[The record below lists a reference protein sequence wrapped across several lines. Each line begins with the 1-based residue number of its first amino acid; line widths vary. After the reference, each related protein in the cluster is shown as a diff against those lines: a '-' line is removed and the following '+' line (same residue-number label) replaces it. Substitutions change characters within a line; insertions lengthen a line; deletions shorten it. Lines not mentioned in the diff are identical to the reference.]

1 MRGSGPLWGLLNQA
15 RRANLAEQGAP
26 PPIASPEGITR
37 RRILAALG
45 AGAALPLIG
54 WPAPSHAQSPL
65 RVAVIGGGMAGLTA
79 LDALSAA
86 GVDAHLYEARGR
98 LGGRVLTANNAPEPG
113 LNIEDGGNLINTD
126 HADMLALAERFGIAL
141 IDRKPMAA
149 HSRYVADGRLLGD
162 AEMIDDLRAIAAQIG
177 KDAEA
182 LDADY
187 DAVAPRLDAM
197 SVTAYL
203 DQHAK
208 LVKPHIR
215 AFLEATIRTEFGAEP
230 GQASAIELLFNLP
243 VVDGKQAELISLSD
257 ERFILTGGSSSVVK
271 ALSEPLM
278 PKIST
283 GHALVSI
290 TPWDDRLDL
299 RFANGKSARV
309 DRVIVTVPAPL
320 MRTIDYGGLLPES
333 WAALV
338 GEIDC
343 GRNEKINAGYAARV
357 WEKQTGPA
365 GSAWAVDTKGPGI
378 FSEFWD
384 ASSGQPGD
392 AGVLTWFFGGDQ
404 VDALMAVDPEI
415 TLRRAEAAIA
425 PAVPGLKARTM
436 RRTAWGQDLYARGAY
451 STFKPGQLTRFAPH
465 FWLEEDGGVT
475 QQAVAGPIV
484 FAGEHLSDAFPGYM
498 NGGAQTGRLA
508 AAAILAGLGD
518 MGARGSEPV
527 ASRLA

>member
-1 MRGSGPLWGLLNQA
+1 MRGSGPLWSLLNRA
-15 RRANLAEQGAP
+15 RRANLAEVGAP
-26 PPIASPEGITR
+26 PPIAVSQGITR
-37 RRILAALG
+37 RRMLAALG
-45 AGAALPLIG
+45 AASALPLVG
-54 WPAPSHAQSPL
+54 WPAPSRAASSL
-65 RVAVIGGGMAGLTA
+65 RVAIIGGGLAGLTA
-79 LDALSAA
+79 LDALNAA
-86 GVDAHLYEARGR
+86 GVEAHLYEARGR

-126 HADMLALAERFGIAL
+126 HADMLALAKRFDIAL
-141 IDRKPMAA
+141 IDRKPMVA
-149 HSRYVADGRLLGD
+149 HSRHVADGRLLGD
-162 AEMIDDLRAIAAQIG
+162 ADLIRDLRAIAAQIG
-177 KDAEA
+177 RDAAA

-187 DAVAPRLDAM
+187 ATVAPRLDAM

-208 LVKPHIR
+208 LMKPHVR
-215 AFLEATIRTEFGAEP
+215 TLLEATIRTEFGAEP

-271 ALSEPLM
+271 ALSEPLL
-278 PKIST
+278 PRIST

-290 TPWDDRLDL
+290 AAGDGGLDL
-299 RFANGKSARV
+299 RFANGKVDRV

-320 MRTIDYGGLLPES
+320 MRTIDYGGLLS
-333 WAALV
+333 ADWAALV

-357 WEKQTGPA
+357 WEKAIGPA
-365 GSAWAVDTKGPGI
+365 GAAWAVDTKGPGI

-404 VDALMAVDPEI
+404 VDALMAAEPET
-415 TLRRAEAAIA
+415 TLRAAEAAIA

-436 RRTAWGQDLYARGAY
+436 RRTAWGQDPFARGAY

-465 FWLEEDGGVT
+465 FWLEEEGGVT
-475 QQAVAGPIV
+475 QQAIAGPIV

-508 AAAILAGLGD
+508 AAAILASLG
-518 MGARGSEPV
+518 
-527 ASRLA
+527 

>member
-15 RRANLAEQGAP
+15 RRANLAEQGAS

-37 RRILAALG
+37 RRMIAALG
-45 AGAALPLIG
+45 AAAALPVVG
-54 WPAPSHAQSPL
+54 WPRPAGARSAP
-65 RVAVIGGGMAGLTA
+65 RVAVIGGGLAGLTA
-79 LDALSAA
+79 LDALIAA

-98 LGGRVLTANNAPEPG
+98 LGGRVLTANDAPEPG
-113 LNIEDGGNLINTD
+113 LDIEDGGNLINSD
-126 HADMLALAERFGIAL
+126 HADMLALARRFGIPL
-141 IDRKPMAA
+141 IDRRPMRA
-149 HSRYVADGRLLGD
+149 RTRFVADGRLVGD
-162 AEMIDDLRAIAAQIG
+162 ASLIRDLRPIAAQIG
-177 KDAEA
+177 RDAAA

-187 DAVAPRLDAM
+187 EAVAPRLDAL

-203 DQHAK
+203 DRHAG
-208 LVKPHIR
+208 LMKPHVR
-215 AFLEATIRTEFGAEP
+215 ALLEATIRTEFGAEP

-243 VVDGKQAELISLSD
+243 VVDGRQAELISLSD

-271 ALSEPLM
+271 ALSEPLL
-278 PKIST
+278 PRIAT

-290 TPWDDRLDL
+290 ARSPAGLDL
-299 RFANGKSARV
+299 RFANGRIDRV

-320 MRTIDYGGLLPES
+320 MRTIDYGGLLPED
-333 WAALV
+333 WAALLS
-338 GEIDC
+338 EIEC

-357 WEKQTGPA
+357 WEGRTGPA
-365 GSAWAVDTKGPGI
+365 GAAWAVDTTGPGI

-384 ASSGQPGD
+384 ASSGQPGA

-404 VDALMAVDPEI
+404 VDAMMASDPEI

-425 PAVPGLKARTM
+425 AAVPGLRARTM
-436 RRTAWGQDLYARGAY
+436 RRTAWGQDPYARGAY

-465 FWLEEDGGVT
+465 FWVEEDGGVT
-475 QQAVAGPIV
+475 QQAIAGPIV

-508 AAAILAGLGD
+508 AAAILAGL
-518 MGARGSEPV
+518 AVP
-527 ASRLA
+527 A

>member
-1 MRGSGPLWGLLNQA
+1 MRGSGPLWGLLNAA
-15 RRANLAEQGAP
+15 RLANLADDGAP
-26 PPIASPEGITR
+26 PPIAVSQGVTR
-37 RRILAALG
+37 RRVLAALG
-45 AGAALPLIG
+45 ATAALPLAG
-54 WPAPSHAQSPL
+54 CFAPSSDASGT
-65 RVAVIGGGMAGLTA
+65 RVAIIGGGLAGLTA
-79 LDALSAA
+79 LDALAAA

-98 LGGRVLTANNAPEPG
+98 LGGRVLTTDFFPG

-126 HADMLALAERFGIAL
+126 HADMLALAKRFAIPL

-149 HSRYVADGRLLGD
+149 HNRYVADDRLLGD
-162 AEMIDDLRAIAAQIG
+162 AELIDDLRAIAAQIG
-177 KDAEA
+177 KDAAA

-187 DAVAPRLDAM
+187 EKVAPALDAL

-203 DQHAK
+203 DQYAA
-208 LVKPHIR
+208 LMKPHVR

-257 ERFILTGGSSSVVK
+257 ERFILTGGSSSVVR

-290 TPWDDRLDL
+290 AQGKDGLDL
-299 RFANGKSARV
+299 KFANGKTDRV

-320 MRTIDYGGLLPES
+320 MRTIDYGGLLSAE

-338 GEIDC
+338 AEIDS
-343 GRNEKINAGYAARV
+343 GRNDKINASYAMRV
-357 WEKQTGPA
+357 WEDKTGPA
-365 GSAWAVDTKGPGI
+365 GAAWAVDTRGPGV

-384 ASSGQPGD
+384 ASSGQPGE

-404 VDALMAVDPEI
+404 VDALHEGHVPSILAS
-415 TLRRAEAAIA
+415 AERAIA
-425 PAVPGLKARTM
+425 PAVPRLRATSM
-436 RRTAWGQDLYARGAY
+436 RRTAWVKDPFARGAY

-465 FWLEEDGGVT
+465 FWLEEDGKAT

-508 AAAILAGLGD
+508 AAAILASVR
-518 MGARGSEPV
+518 AT
-527 ASRLA
+527 A

>member
-15 RRANLAEQGAP
+15 RRLNLDDAGAP
-26 PPIASPEGITR
+26 PPIATHEGITR
-37 RRILAALG
+37 RRVLAALG
-45 AGAALPLIG
+45 AAAALPALG
-54 WPAPSHAQSPL
+54 RPAPARAQTVK
-65 RVAVIGGGMAGLTA
+65 RVVVIGGGLAGLAA

-126 HADMLALAERFGIAL
+126 HADMLALAERFGIPL
-141 IDRKPMAA
+141 IDRKPMRA
-149 HSRYVADGRLLGD
+149 HSRYVADGRALRD
-162 AEMIDDLRAIAAQIG
+162 AQLVRDLRPIAAQIG
-177 KDAEA
+177 KDAAA

-187 DAVAPRLDAM
+187 EAVAPALDAL

-203 DQHAK
+203 DSHAA
-208 LVKPHIR
+208 LMKPYVR
-215 AFLEATIRTEFGAEP
+215 ALLEATIRTEFGAEP

-243 VVDGKQAELISLSD
+243 VVDGRQAELISLSD

-271 ALSEPLM
+271 ALSEPLL

-283 GHALVSI
+283 GHALAAIVAKG
-290 TPWDDRLDL
+290 DGVEL
-299 RFANGKSARV
+299 RFANGKV
-309 DRVIVTVPAPL
+309 DIAERVIVTVPAPL
-320 MRTIDYGGLLPES
+320 MRTIDFGGLLPEPWS
-333 WAALV
+333 ALV
-338 GEIDC
+338 SEIEC
-343 GRNEKINAGYAARV
+343 GRNEKINAGYATRV

-365 GSAWAVDTKGPGI
+365 GSAWAVDTKGPGV

-384 ASSGQPGD
+384 ASSGQPDD

-404 VDALMAVDPEI
+404 VDALMAAEPEA

-425 PAVPGLKARTM
+425 PAVPGLAARTM
-436 RRTAWGQDLYARGAY
+436 RRTAWGQDPFSRGGY
-451 STFKPGQLTRFAPH
+451 STFKPGQLTRFAPL
-465 FWLEEDGGVT
+465 FWVEEEGKAT
-475 QQAVAGPIV
+475 QQSLAGPIV

-508 AAAILAGLGD
+508 AAAILAAQPAG
-518 MGARGSEPV
+518 V
-527 ASRLA
+527 

>member
-15 RRANLAEQGAP
+15 RRANLAEQGAS
-26 PPIASPEGITR
+26 PPIPSHEGITR
-37 RRILAALG
+37 RRMLAAL
-45 AGAALPLIG
+45 AAAAALPVIG
-54 WPAPSHAQSPL
+54 WPAPSRARSAM
-65 RVAVIGGGMAGLTA
+65 RVAIIGGGMAGLTA

-86 GVDAHLYEARGR
+86 GVAAHLYEARGR

-113 LNIEDGGNLINTD
+113 LNIEDGGNLINSD
-126 HADMLALAERFGIAL
+126 HADMLGLAKRFGIPL
-141 IDRKPMAA
+141 IDRKPMRA
-149 HSRYVADGRLLGD
+149 HSRYVADGRVISD
-162 AEMIDDLRAIAAQIG
+162 ASLIRDLRPIAAQIG
-177 KDAEA
+177 QDAAA

-187 DAVAPRLDAM
+187 ETVAPRLDAM
-197 SVTAYL
+197 SVMAYL
-203 DQHAK
+203 DDHAR
-208 LVKPHIR
+208 LMKPHIR
-215 AFLEATIRTEFGAEP
+215 AFLEATIRTEFGTEP
-230 GQASAIELLFNLP
+230 DQASAIELLFNLP
-243 VVDGKQAELISLSD
+243 VVDGRQAELISLSD

-271 ALSEPLM
+271 ALSAPLL
-278 PKIST
+278 PRISV

-290 TPWDDRLDL
+290 SPNNGGLDL
-299 RFANGKSARV
+299 RFANGKMDHV

-320 MRTIDYGGLLPES
+320 MRTIDYGGLLPEG

-365 GSAWAVDTKGPGI
+365 GSAWAVDTRGPGI

-384 ASSGQPGD
+384 ASSGQPGS

-404 VDALMAVDPEI
+404 VDALMAVDPE
-415 TLRRAEAAIA
+415 TTVRRAESAIA

-436 RRTAWGQDLYARGAY
+436 RRTAWGQDPYARGAY
-451 STFKPGQLTRFAPH
+451 STFKPGQLSRFAPY
-465 FWLEEDGGVT
+465 FWVEEEVGVT
-475 QQAVAGPIV
+475 QQAAAGPIL

-508 AAAILAGLGD
+508 AAAILA
-518 MGARGSEPV
+518 S
-527 ASRLA
+527 LAVPA